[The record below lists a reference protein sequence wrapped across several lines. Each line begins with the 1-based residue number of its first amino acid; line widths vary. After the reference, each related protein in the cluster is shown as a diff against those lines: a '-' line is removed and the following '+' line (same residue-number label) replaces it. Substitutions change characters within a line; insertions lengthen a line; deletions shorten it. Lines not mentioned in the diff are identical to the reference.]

1 MTWWELEMS
10 SSEDIIYVSWG
21 GSGGNDTLEDAAR
34 RAKDAGVS
42 FIYLGVVDN
51 QKFGDVAKPTMETLL
66 QELEFILRS
75 QTFAV
80 MRQING
86 SGVETR
92 VVVRRGDVAEVL
104 KSVAEAAGVSSVL
117 VGGPLP
123 IRDQQTAAQVIDQLQ
138 IDTGLKIT
146 LI

>member
-1 MTWWELEMS
+1 MS
-10 SSEDIIYVSWG
+10 NAADVLYVSWG
-21 GSGGNDTLEDAAR
+21 GSGHNNTLTDAAR
-34 RAKDAGVS
+34 RAKDSGVG
-42 FIYLGVVDN
+42 FIYLGVADN
-51 QKFGDVAKPTMETLL
+51 QRFGDVAKPTMETLL

-80 MRQING
+80 MRQINA
-86 SGVETR
+86 SDVETR
-92 VVVRRGDVAEVL
+92 VVVRRGEVGESI
-104 KSVAEAAGVSSVL
+104 KNVAEAAGISSVL

>member
-1 MTWWELEMS
+1 MS
-10 SSEDIIYVSWG
+10 SSQDIVYVSWG
-21 GSGGNDTLEDAAR
+21 GSGRNDTLEAAAR
-34 RAKDAGVS
+34 RAKDAGVG

-51 QKFGDVAKPTMETLL
+51 QKFGDVAKPTMETLIN
-66 QELEFILRS
+66 ELEFILRS

-86 SGVETR
+86 TGVETS
-92 VVVRRGDVAEVL
+92 VVVRRGEVAEAIR
-104 KSVAEAAGVSSVL
+104 SVAEDAGVSSVL

-123 IRDQQTAAQVIDQLQ
+123 VRDQQTAAQVIDQLQ
-138 IDTGLKIT
+138 LDTGLTIT

>member
-1 MTWWELEMS
+1 MS
-10 SSEDIIYVSWG
+10 SAEDIVYVSWG
-21 GSGGNDTLEDAAR
+21 GSGRNDTLEDAAR

-42 FIYLGVVDN
+42 FIFLGVVDN
-51 QKFGDVAKPTMETLL
+51 QRFGDLPKPTMKTLL
-66 QELEFILRS
+66 RELEFILRS

-86 SGVETR
+86 TGVETQ
-92 VVVRRGDVAEVL
+92 VVVRQGEVAEAI
-104 KSVAEAAGVSSVL
+104 KSVAETAGVSSVL

-138 IDTGLKIT
+138 VDTGLKIT

>member
-1 MTWWELEMS
+1 MS
-10 SSEDIIYVSWG
+10 SAEDIVYVSWG
-21 GSGGNDTLEDAAR
+21 GSGRNDTLEEAAR
-34 RAKDAGVS
+34 RAKDAGVG

-66 QELEFILRS
+66 NELEFILRS

-86 SGVETR
+86 TGVETK
-92 VVVRRGDVAEVL
+92 VVVRQGEVAESI

-123 IRDQQTAAQVIDQLQ
+123 TRDQQTPAQVIDQLR
-138 IDTGLKIT
+138 IDTGLTIT

>member
-1 MTWWELEMS
+1 MS
-10 SSEDIIYVSWG
+10 SAEDIVYVSWG
-21 GSGGNDTLEDAAR
+21 GSGRNDTLEVAAR
-34 RAKDAGVS
+34 RAKDAGVG

-51 QKFGDVAKPTMETLL
+51 QKFGDVAKPTMETLIN
-66 QELEFILRS
+66 ELEFILRS

-86 SGVETR
+86 TGVETS
-92 VVVRRGDVAEVL
+92 VVVRQGEVAEAI
-104 KSVAEAAGVSSVL
+104 KSVAKSAGVSSVL

-123 IRDQQTAAQVIDQLQ
+123 IRDQQTAAQVIDQLR
-138 IDTGLKIT
+138 IDTGLTVT

>member
-1 MTWWELEMS
+1 MS
-10 SSEDIIYVSWG
+10 SAEDIIYVSWG
-21 GSGGNDTLEDAAR
+21 GSGRNDTLEDAAR

-51 QKFGDVAKPTMETLL
+51 QRFGDVAKPTMATLL
-66 QELEFILRS
+66 EELEFILRS

-80 MRQING
+80 MLQING
-86 SGVETR
+86 SGVQTR
-92 VVVRRGDVAEVL
+92 VVVRRGEIAEAI

-123 IRDQQTAAQVIDQLQ
+123 IRDQQTAVQVIDQLQ

>member
-1 MTWWELEMS
+1 MMGS
-10 SSEDIIYVSWG
+10 AEDILYVSWG
-21 GSGGNDTLEDAAR
+21 GSGRNDTLEAAAR
-34 RAKDAGVS
+34 RAKDAGVG

-51 QKFGDVAKPTMETLL
+51 QKFGDVAKATMETLIN
-66 QELEFILRS
+66 ELEFILRS

-86 SGVETR
+86 TGVETR
-92 VVVRRGDVAEVL
+92 VVVRRGEIAEAI
-104 KSVAEAAGVSSVL
+104 KSVAESVGVSSVL

-123 IRDQQTAAQVIDQLQ
+123 IHAQQTAAQVIDQLQ